1 MAKARRKSAAKKPK
15 SATARKRAVRNA
27 ARVAERARPGWVAVP
42 QFDQDAAPGSAA
54 DAAVPELG
62 QLQKKYFGT
71 GKDPNNPHPP
81 TDDTHIVQMQPKNPA
96 SDIRGGRKATV
107 VEKGKVIGQ
116 QG

>member
-1 MAKARRKSAAKKPK
+1 MAKARKKSAAKKPA
-15 SATARKRAVRNA
+15 SASSRKRAARNA

-42 QFDQDAAPGSAA
+42 EFVQDAAPAA
-54 DAAVPELG
+54 AVDASVPELG
-62 QLQKKYFGT
+62 QLQKKYFGV

-96 SDIRGGRKATV
+96 SDIRGGRKASV
-107 VEKGKVIGQ
+107 VQKGKVIGQ